1 MKHLQICMFDSD
13 FYLQQVWILHLD
25 VKNQKC
31 PTSKIR
37 EVWKTTF
44 TFLNVFYIFLNFY
57 VGAVGINRSPS
68 LTTLLYKFY
77 LNQAAARAH
86 FSPKKCTRHKKSKS
100 HFSNFSNFWPST
112 FFKIKKI
119 SELCRC
125 NSHLA
130 VSDDSYYCIFS
141 VLHMDTKNDPFLSRP
156 SMFVC
161 PTNFFYDRKLPSP
174 SSVWTLTVWT
184 DTIWTAYFW
193 AANTAA
199 VFQQV
204 LFNSFAG
211 SIGRII
217 INRPICE

>member
-1 MKHLQICMFDSD
+1 MKHRQWLLPTTS
-13 FYLQQVWILHLD
+13 ILHSD

-57 VGAVGINRSPS
+57 VGAVGLNRSPS
-68 LTTLLYKFY
+68 LKLLLYKFY

-161 PTNFFYDRKLPSP
+161 PTNFFLWQETSQSLGLDTYSLDRYHLDSLLLGSQY
-174 SSVWTLTVWT
+174 SSRFSTG
-184 DTIWTAYFW
+184 TIQFLCWIYRQ
-193 AANTAA
+193 NH
-199 VFQQV
+199 
-204 LFNSFAG
+204 N
-211 SIGRII
+211 
-217 INRPICE
+217 

>member
-1 MKHLQICMFDSD
+1 MFDSD

-57 VGAVGINRSPS
+57 VGAVGLNRSPS
-68 LTTLLYKFY
+68 LKLLLYKFY

-161 PTNFFYDRKLPSP
+161 PTIFFFMTGNFPVPPRFGHLQFGQIPFGQP
-174 SSVWTLTVWT
+174 TFGQP
-184 DTIWTAYFW
+184 I
-193 AANTAA
+193 
-199 VFQQV
+199 QQPF
-204 LFNSFAG
+204 FNRYY
-211 SIGRII
+211 SI
-217 INRPICE
+217 PLLDL

>member
-1 MKHLQICMFDSD
+1 MKHRQWLLPTTS
-13 FYLQQVWILHLD
+13 ILHSD

-57 VGAVGINRSPS
+57 VGAVGLNRSPS
-68 LTTLLYKFY
+68 LKLLLYKFY

-156 SMFVC
+156 SMFVSHKFFFMTGNFPVPPRFGHLQFGQIPFGQ
-161 PTNFFYDRKLPSP
+161 PTFGQPIQQPFFNRY
-174 SSVWTLTVWT
+174 
-184 DTIWTAYFW
+184 Y
-193 AANTAA
+193 
-199 VFQQV
+199 
-204 LFNSFAG
+204 
-211 SIGRII
+211 SI
-217 INRPICE
+217 PLLDL